1 MTEWKRGEKKRL
13 IREMYVEGHSIEEI
27 ADKLGYKENS
37 VKTILPK
44 LGIYRKRA
52 DSLGMHTEEMLEMR
66 EQGKTL
72 AEIGE
77 KIGYSPCRI
86 CSHLTELG
94 YKKNRFFDDYAEEE
108 LTDESTEYAKPRIE
122 KREVFIIDGKRYVT
136 VPLSEI
142 CGG

>member
-1 MTEWKRGEKKRL
+1 
-13 IREMYVEGHSIEEI
+13 
-27 ADKLGYKENS
+27 
-37 VKTILPK
+37 
-44 LGIYRKRA
+44 
-52 DSLGMHTEEMLEMR
+52 MR

-122 KREVFIIDGKRYVT
+122 KKEVFIIDGKRYVT